1 MWLIYF
7 NKKIVQIIYKNFYLC
22 SFEFEM
28 HTHLFEKYEH
38 SKDTV
43 YCVVSDVLKT
53 NKLIFFQNKYDILS
67 IYLSI

>member
-1 MWLIYF
+1 
-7 NKKIVQIIYKNFYLC
+7 
-22 SFEFEM
+22 M
-28 HTHLFEKYEH
+28 HTHLFEKYEQ